1 MGRRIPIDIYDRKN
15 KMRRKIYSKMLKKGQ
30 QKSSTT
36 LCDRVIVRKR
46 VENKC
51 HDHVQKSRAFCKA
64 RIVSELTLTPLR
76 RALTESRFELVFRH
90 SLKTLITRVVRKLY
104 PREIHI
110 VIYFQHTI
118 NLISTVNSLTKI
130 DYKLKITWFKLTTTK
145 NLWTKLIK
153 PKNVKT
159 EMIFSLIRI

>member
-1 MGRRIPIDIYDRKN
+1 
-15 KMRRKIYSKMLKKGQ
+15 MLKKGQ

-90 SLKTLITRVVRKLY
+90 SLKTLITREVRMRY
-104 PREIHI
+104 PRDMEHI
-110 VIYFQHTI
+110 GYNI
-118 NLISTVNSLTKI
+118 
-130 DYKLKITWFKLTTTK
+130 
-145 NLWTKLIK
+145 
-153 PKNVKT
+153 
-159 EMIFSLIRI
+159 